1 MLTFQCVRG
10 HLESIARSHNGLTRL
25 PRPLVTTLEHGKRL
39 LDLIPGRSLGQ
50 YNREVGPERVAST
63 ETVIAF
69 SDGTLQS
76 WIDSGLVSYK
86 TWHTQED
93 GKVCIFC
100 RQMNGI
106 SAKVD
111 EPWFSKGE
119 TLHFD
124 GYSLVLDYDDIEG
137 PPIHPGCRCFMDFV
151 LEDRNDN

>member
-1 MLTFQCVRG
+1 MKAAAAKAQEEGLPPDQVKAAAGAKLGELT
-10 HLESIARSHNGLTRL
+10 
-25 PRPLVTTLEHGKRL
+25 K
-39 LDLIPGRSLGQ
+39 
-50 YNREVGPERVAST
+50 VGPERVAST